1 MSLVLTL
8 RESPSIPIE
17 ADAVRVELLREQ
29 TADQVRATLI
39 QHGNRREPLGDFFEV
54 SGSARDDQQ
63 IVWVG
68 DCSRVKRIGEKHACG
83 RMLVEGNAGMHLG
96 AEMTGGEITV
106 RGHVADWAG
115 AEMRGGRLRIE
126 GNAGNCLG
134 SGYRGA
140 TRGMTGGEILVT
152 GSAGD
157 EVGTAL
163 RRGLIA
169 VSGSVGH
176 AAGFGMI
183 AGSLMFFGDVGRHCG
198 AGMKRGT
205 ISLFSTAHRAE
216 LLPSFHYS
224 CTDRPTF
231 LAVYLRHLTRLGFA
245 FPDVCLDANYDRY
258 CGDLIEL
265 GKGEILVRHSD
276 DER

>member
-1 MSLVLTL
+1 MPLVLTL

-17 ADAVRVELLREQ
+17 ADAVRVEVVREQ
-29 TADQVRATLI
+29 SLDQIRATLI
-39 QHGNRREPLGDFFEV
+39 QHGNRQEPLGEFFDV
-54 SGSARDDQQ
+54 SGSAQDDQQ
-63 IVWVG
+63 VVWVG
-68 DCSRVKRIGEKHACG
+68 DCSRVKRIGEKHSCG
-83 RMLVEGNAGMHLG
+83 QMLVEGDTGMHLG

-106 RGHVADWAG
+106 RGHIADWAG

-140 TRGMTGGEILVT
+140 TRGMTGGEILVM
-152 GSAGD
+152 GSAGH
-157 EVGTAL
+157 EIGTVM

-169 VSGSVGH
+169 VAGSVGH

-198 AGMKRGT
+198 AGMKRGS
-205 ISLFSTAHRAE
+205 IALFSTARRAE
-216 LLPSFHYS
+216 LLPSFHLA

-231 LAVYLRHLTRLGFA
+231 LTVYLRHLARLGFA
-245 FPDVCLDANYDRY
+245 FPDGCLDADYDRY

-265 GKGEILVRHSD
+265 GKGEILVRRD
-276 DER
+276 D

>member
-1 MSLVLTL
+1 MPLVLTQ

-17 ADAVRVELLREQ
+17 VDAVRVEIVREQ
-29 TADQVRATLI
+29 TVDQVQATLV
-39 QHGNRREPLGDFFEV
+39 QHGNCRAPLGEFFDV
-54 SGSARDDQQ
+54 TGSARDDQQ
-63 IVWVG
+63 VVWVG

-83 RMLVEGNAGMHLG
+83 RMLIEGDTGMHLG

-106 RGHVADWAG
+106 RGDVADWAG
-115 AEMRGGRLRIE
+115 AEMQGGRLRIE

-134 SGYRGA
+134 AGYRGA

-169 VSGSVGH
+169 VTGSVGH

-205 ISLFSTAHRAE
+205 ISLFSTTRRVE
-216 LLPSFHYS
+216 LLPSFHYA
-224 CTDRPTF
+224 CTDRPSF
-231 LAVYLRHLTRLGFA
+231 LAVYLRHLTNLGFK
-245 FPDVCLDANYDRY
+245 FPDGCLDADYDRY

-265 GKGEILVRHSD
+265 GKGEILVRSY
-276 DER
+276 E

>member
-1 MSLVLTL
+1 MPLVLML

-17 ADAVRVELLREQ
+17 VDAVRVEIVREQ
-29 TADQVRATLI
+29 TSDQVRATLI
-39 QHGNRREPLGDFFEV
+39 QHGNRQEALGEFFNV
-54 SGSARDDQQ
+54 SGSASHDQQ
-63 IVWVG
+63 ILWAG
-68 DCSRVKRIGEKHACG
+68 DCSRVKRIGEKHSSG
-83 RMLVEGNAGMHLG
+83 RMLIEGHAGMHLG

-106 RGHVADWAG
+106 RGDVADWAG

-126 GNAGNCLG
+126 GNANRCLG
-134 SGYRGA
+134 AGYRGA

-157 EVGTAL
+157 ETGTAM

-169 VSGSVGH
+169 VAGSVGH

-205 ISLFSTAHRAE
+205 IALFSTAHRAE
-216 LLPSFHYS
+216 LLPSFHYA
-224 CTDRPTF
+224 CTDRPAF
-231 LAVYLRHLTRLGFA
+231 LAVYLRHLTRLGFELS
-245 FPDVCLDANYDRY
+245 DGCLNANYDRY

-265 GKGEILVRHSD
+265 GKGEILVRRD
-276 DER
+276 D

>member
-1 MSLVLTL
+1 MPLVLTL
-8 RESPSIPIE
+8 RESSSIPIE
-17 ADAVRVELLREQ
+17 ADAVRVEVICEQ
-29 TADQVRATLI
+29 TVDQIRATLI
-39 QHGNRREPLGDFFEV
+39 QHGNRQEPLGEFFDV

-63 IVWVG
+63 VVWVG

-115 AEMRGGRLRIE
+115 AEMKGGRLCIE
-126 GNAGNCLG
+126 GNAENCLG

-157 EVGTAL
+157 EVGTAM

-169 VSGSVGH
+169 VAGSVGH

-205 ISLFSTAHRAE
+205 ISLFSTARRVE
-216 LLPSFHYS
+216 LLPSFHYA

-231 LAVYLRHLTRLGFA
+231 LTVYLRHLTRLGFA
-245 FPDVCLDANYDRY
+245 FPDGCLGADYDRY
-258 CGDLIEL
+258 SGDLIEL
-265 GKGEILVRHSD
+265 GKGEILVRRD
-276 DER
+276 D